1 MGMGAPPHVRVL
13 VMSRTPSPCVVP
25 DLTYQVLMMP
35 VAVRAIRPR
44 WLIAALLLIGGSTI
58 AGYFILAK
66 GANAK
71 APTAKP
77 APLVELVS
85 SKVVDLPHIVEAQG
99 HVVPLNEVEVR
110 AQMDGAVAS
119 LHFEEG
125 QDVAAGQLLFV
136 LDPGQTAALVR
147 QSKAK
152 YAQITAELTD
162 ARRNYTRSQELVA
175 SKYISSSALDA
186 AASKVDMLQAQQQ
199 AARAEIE
206 SSQVMAGYARIAA
219 PISGRAGAVAVRR
232 GALVGPS
239 DSTSLVRIVQIHPIA
254 VEFSLPE
261 RELAG
266 LTQALKQGQAQ
277 VQAQTEQG
285 QVAGRIIFTDNA
297 IDQAT
302 GTIRLKAEFDNADER
317 LWPGAFVSL
326 RVQAG
331 INHDAVVLPAQAVL
345 EGPEGHFVY
354 QVDTEGAVSTRAVV
368 FTGLQDGQ
376 AVVTGLP
383 AGQAVV
389 AEGNQS
395 LSPGTRVRTR
405 TLTTAARQ
413 P

>member
-1 MGMGAPPHVRVL
+1 
-13 VMSRTPSPCVVP
+13 
-25 DLTYQVLMMP
+25 MP
-35 VAVRAIRPR
+35 VAVATVRPR
-44 WLIAALLLIGGSTI
+44 WLIAAMLLLGGAAI
-58 AGYFILAK
+58 AGYLMLGK

-71 APTAKP
+71 APTAKA
-77 APLVELVS
+77 APLVELVN

-119 LHFEEG
+119 LHLEEG

-147 QSKAK
+147 QAKAK

-175 SKYISSSALDA
+175 SKYISSSSLDA

-206 SSQVMAGYARIAA
+206 SNQVMAGYARITA
-219 PISGRAGAVAVRR
+219 PISGRAGAIAVRR

-239 DSTSLVRIVQIHPIA
+239 DATSLVRIVQINPIA

-266 LTQALKQGQAQ
+266 LTQALRQGQAQ

-297 IDQAT
+297 IDPAT

-331 INHDAVVLPAQAVL
+331 IKHNAVVLPPQAVL

-354 QVDTEGAVSTRAVV
+354 QVDADGAVSMHPVTFA
-368 FTGLQDGQ
+368 GLQDGQ
-376 AVVTGLP
+376 AVVTGLL
-383 AGQAVV
+383 AGQSVV
-389 AEGNQS
+389 AEGNQT
-395 LSPGTRVRTR
+395 LSPGARVRTR
-405 TLTTAARQ
+405 APLTAARQ

>member
-1 MGMGAPPHVRVL
+1 M
-13 VMSRTPSPCVVP
+13 
-25 DLTYQVLMMP
+25 
-35 VAVRAIRPR
+35 
-44 WLIAALLLIGGSTI
+44 LLLGGAAI
-58 AGYFILAK
+58 AGYLMLGK

-71 APTAKP
+71 APTAKA
-77 APLVELVS
+77 APLVELVN

-119 LHFEEG
+119 LHLEEG

-147 QSKAK
+147 QAKAK

-175 SKYISSSALDA
+175 SKYISSSSLDA

-206 SSQVMAGYARIAA
+206 SNQVMAGYARITA
-219 PISGRAGAVAVRR
+219 PISGRAGAIAVRR

-239 DSTSLVRIVQIHPIA
+239 DATSLVRIVQIHPIA

-266 LTQALKQGQAQ
+266 LTQALQQGQAL
-277 VQAQTEQG
+277 VNAQTEQG
-285 QVAGRIIFTDNA
+285 LVAGKIIFTDNA
-297 IDQAT
+297 IDPAT

-331 INHDAVVLPAQAVL
+331 IKHNAVVLPPQAVL

-354 QVDTEGAVSTRAVV
+354 EVGTDGAVSMHPVTFA
-368 FTGLQDGQ
+368 GLQDGQ

-383 AGQAVV
+383 AGQSVV
-389 AEGNQS
+389 AEGNQT

-405 TLTTAARQ
+405 APLAAAHQ

>member
-1 MGMGAPPHVRVL
+1 
-13 VMSRTPSPCVVP
+13 
-25 DLTYQVLMMP
+25 MP
-35 VAVRAIRPR
+35 VAAAVRPR
-44 WLIAALLLIGGSTI
+44 WMFAALLLIGGGAV
-58 AGYFILAK
+58 AGYFMLGK
-66 GANAK
+66 GANATAPAAK
-71 APTAKP
+71 A

-125 QDVAAGQLLFV
+125 QDVTAGQLLFV

-147 QSKAK
+147 QSRAK

-219 PISGRAGAVAVRR
+219 PISGRAGAITVRR

-239 DSTSLVRIVQIHPIA
+239 DSTSLVRIVQVNPIA

-266 LTQALKQGQAQ
+266 LTQALRQGVAQ
-277 VQAQTEQG
+277 VQAQTG
-285 QVAGRIIFTDNA
+285 QERVDGRIIFTDNA

-331 INHDAVVLPAQAVL
+331 VNHNAVVLPPQAVL

-354 QVDTEGAVSTRAVV
+354 RVDAAGKVSTQAVT
-368 FTGLQDGQ
+368 FAGLQDGQ

-383 AGQAVV
+383 AGEAVV

-395 LSPGTRVRTR
+395 ISDGVTVRTR
-405 TLTTAARQ
+405 PTPVAART

>member
-1 MGMGAPPHVRVL
+1 
-13 VMSRTPSPCVVP
+13 
-25 DLTYQVLMMP
+25 MP
-35 VAVRAIRPR
+35 VAAAVFHPR
-44 WLIAALLLIGGSTI
+44 WLIAATLVISAAI
-58 AGYFILAK
+58 AGYLAVGR
-66 GANAK
+66 GASAK
-71 APTAKP
+71 APSTKA

-110 AQMDGAVAS
+110 AQMDAAVAS
-119 LHFEEG
+119 LHFAEG

-152 YAQITAELTD
+152 YAQIAAELTD

-186 AASKVDMLQAQQQ
+186 AASKVDMLEAQQQ

-206 SSQVMAGYARIAA
+206 SSQVMAGYARITA

-261 RELAG
+261 RELVG
-266 LTQALKQGQAQ
+266 LTQAIRQGQAQ

-285 QVAGRIIFTDNA
+285 QVAGRIIFTDNT

-331 INHDAVVLPAQAVL
+331 IKHDAVVLPPQAVL

-354 QVDTEGAVSTRAVV
+354 QVDADGVVSTRTVV

-383 AGQAVV
+383 AGQSVV

-395 LSPGTRVRTR
+395 VSPGAHVRTR
-405 TLTTAARQ
+405 APITAARQ

>member
-1 MGMGAPPHVRVL
+1 
-13 VMSRTPSPCVVP
+13 
-25 DLTYQVLMMP
+25 MP
-35 VAVRAIRPR
+35 VAVAAVRPR
-44 WLIAALLLIGGSTI
+44 WLIATLLLIGGGAV
-58 AGYFILAK
+58 AGYFMLGK
-66 GANAK
+66 GANATAPAAK
-71 APTAKP
+71 A

-110 AQMDGAVAS
+110 ARMDGAVAS
-119 LHFEEG
+119 LHFDEG

-136 LDPGQTAALVR
+136 LDPGQTAAQVR
-147 QSKAK
+147 QSTAK

-206 SSQVMAGYARIAA
+206 SSQVMAGYTRITA
-219 PISGRAGAVAVRR
+219 PISGRAGAISVRR

-239 DSTSLVRIVQIHPIA
+239 DSTSLVRIVQVNPIA

-261 RELAG
+261 RELVD
-266 LTQALKQGQAQ
+266 LTRALKQGQAQ

-285 QVAGRIIFTDNA
+285 AVAGKIIFTDNA

-331 INHDAVVLPAQAVL
+331 IKHDAVVLPPQAVL

-354 QVDTEGAVSTRAVV
+354 QIDADGTVSTRAVT
-368 FTGLQDGQ
+368 FTGLQDGH

-389 AEGNQS
+389 AEGNQT
-395 LSPGTRVRTR
+395 LSPGARVRTR
-405 TLTTAARQ
+405 AQTAAARQ

>member
-1 MGMGAPPHVRVL
+1 
-13 VMSRTPSPCVVP
+13 
-25 DLTYQVLMMP
+25 MMP
-35 VAVRAIRPR
+35 VAAVVRPR
-44 WLIAALLLIGGSTI
+44 WLIAALLLIGGVAL
-58 AGYFILAK
+58 AGYVVLDRRAD
-66 GANAK
+66 AK
-71 APTAKP
+71 APTAKA
-77 APLVELVS
+77 APLVELVD
-85 SKVVDLPHIVEAQG
+85 SKVVDLPYIVEAQG

-110 AQMDGAVAS
+110 AQMDGVVAS

-125 QDVAAGQLLFV
+125 QDVVAGQLLFV
-136 LDPGQTAALVR
+136 LDPGQTPALVR
-147 QSKAK
+147 QAKAK
-152 YAQITAELTD
+152 HAQITAELAD

-206 SSQVMAGYARIAA
+206 SSQVMAGYARIVA
-219 PISGRAGAVAVRR
+219 PISGRAGAIAVRR

-239 DSTSLVRIVQIHPIA
+239 DSASLVRIVQVNPIA

-266 LTQALKQGQAQ
+266 LTQALRQGQAQ
-277 VQAQTEQG
+277 VAAHTGQG
-285 QVAGRIIFTDNA
+285 RVTGRIIFTDNA

-302 GTIRLKAEFDNADER
+302 GTIRLKAQFDNADER
-317 LWPGAFVSL
+317 LWPGAFVDL

-331 INHDAVVLPAQAVL
+331 IRHDAVVLPSQAVL

-354 QVDTEGAVSTRAVV
+354 QVDAAGIVSTRPVT

-383 AGQAVV
+383 ANQAVV
-389 AEGNQS
+389 AEGNQA
-395 LSPGTRVRTR
+395 LSPGMRVRTR
-405 TLTTAARQ
+405 APIAVARR

>member
-1 MGMGAPPHVRVL
+1 MRRPGPL
-13 VMSRTPSPCVVP
+13 C
-25 DLTYQVLMMP
+25 QVLKMP
-35 VAVRAIRPR
+35 VAVAAVRPR
-44 WLIAALLLIGGSTI
+44 WLVAVVLLLGGGAIG
-58 AGYFILAK
+58 AYFVLGK
-66 GANAK
+66 GASAK
-71 APTAKP
+71 APTTKA
-77 APLVELVS
+77 APLVELVN

-110 AQMDGAVAS
+110 AQMEGAVAS

-125 QDVAAGQLLFV
+125 QDVSAGQLLFV

-186 AASKVDMLQAQQQ
+186 AASKVDMLEAQQQ

-206 SSQVMAGYARIAA
+206 SSQVMAGYARITA
-219 PISGRAGAVAVRR
+219 PISGRAGGVAVRR

-239 DSTSLVRIVQIHPIA
+239 DSISLVRIVQIHPIA

-266 LTQALKQGQAQ
+266 LTQAIRQGQAQ
-277 VQAQTEQG
+277 VEAQTEQG

-331 INHDAVVLPAQAVL
+331 IQHDAVVLPPQAVL

-354 QVDTEGAVSTRAVV
+354 QVDADSVVSTRPVV

-395 LSPGTRVRTR
+395 VSPGAHVRTR
-405 TLTTAARQ
+405 APITAARQ

>member
-1 MGMGAPPHVRVL
+1 M
-13 VMSRTPSPCVVP
+13 
-25 DLTYQVLMMP
+25 
-35 VAVRAIRPR
+35 
-44 WLIAALLLIGGSTI
+44 
-58 AGYFILAK
+58 
-66 GANAK
+66 
-71 APTAKP
+71 
-77 APLVELVS
+77 
-85 SKVVDLPHIVEAQG
+85 
-99 HVVPLNEVEVR
+99 
-110 AQMDGAVAS
+110 
-119 LHFEEG
+119 
-125 QDVAAGQLLFV
+125 
-136 LDPGQTAALVR
+136 R
-147 QSKAK
+147 QAKAK

-175 SKYISSSALDA
+175 SKYISSSSLDA

-206 SSQVMAGYARIAA
+206 SNQVMAGYARITA
-219 PISGRAGAVAVRR
+219 PISGRAGAIAVRR

-239 DSTSLVRIVQIHPIA
+239 DAISLVRIVQIHPIA

-266 LTQALKQGQAQ
+266 LTQALRQGEAQ

-302 GTIRLKAEFDNADER
+302 GTIRLKAELDKADER

-331 INHDAVVLPAQAVL
+331 IKHNAVVLPPQAVL

-354 QVDTEGAVSTRAVV
+354 QVDADGAVSMHPVTFA
-368 FTGLQDGQ
+368 GLQDGQ

-383 AGQAVV
+383 AGQSVV
-389 AEGNQS
+389 AEGNQT

-405 TLTTAARQ
+405 APLTAARQ